1 MANEGSV
8 YYFVKSESRLD
19 ALQKVLF
26 NYLYVVF
33 FDGIWLDVQAH
44 ASEFHEDEVAFG
56 EEVADDREKHERG
69 TSEPMSDDESFLVF
83 GLWIRT
89 RNKDGMQL
97 LIDIDGYIMNIIVEF
112 EFSEDIPF

>member
-1 MANEGSV
+1 
-8 YYFVKSESRLD
+8 
-19 ALQKVLF
+19 
-26 NYLYVVF
+26 
-33 FDGIWLDVQAH
+33 
-44 ASEFHEDEVAFG
+44 
-56 EEVADDREKHERG
+56 
-69 TSEPMSDDESFLVF
+69 MSDDESFLVF